1 MHFPHTVSLLTATV
15 TRVLSEDNCTP
26 HEGFPVRHEK
36 WLRCSKQRSHHLQ
49 PSPGVLNSPS
59 AFSVVTSVHL
69 WEPLCLSELPLMPWD
84 GLLTKGPAIVR
95 VTFTHRPHGGS
106 WERPLSGRG
115 LHFFLFFF
123 CCVSSATCSGPD
135 HTGLTPPHPLSF
147 FLLYSVICLL
157 RAS

>member
-15 TRVLSEDNCTP
+15 TGVLREDNCTP

-36 WLRCSKQRSHHLQ
+36 WLRCSKQRSHHVQ

-59 AFSVVTSVHL
+59 AFSVVTSLHL

-95 VTFTHRPHGGS
+95 VTFTRRPHGA
-106 WERPLSGRG
+106 PGRG
-115 LHFFLFFF
+115 HCLGGACTSSSF
-123 CCVSSATCSGPD
+123 SSAVSAQPPARAPTTQGSRPHSPCPSSSC
-135 HTGLTPPHPLSF
+135 TPRSA
-147 FLLYSVICLL
+147 C
-157 RAS
+157 